1 MIFPTQSQAASINQW
16 VSLTSS
22 SVQTPNIG
30 EWPGEFQKE
39 TQMCGSPGVPREVT
53 RDAEFMRGVN
63 IFPVS
68 ARNSDV
74 PKSF

>member
-1 MIFPTQSQAASINQW
+1 MIFPTQSQAADINQR
-16 VSLTSS
+16 VSLKSL
-22 SVQTPNIG
+22 VQTPSIG
-30 EWPGEFQKE
+30 EWPGEFQKG
-39 TQMCGSPGVPREVT
+39 TQICGSPGVPREVT